1 MDNFKEKLKEI
12 KAFVFDVDGV
22 FSENIILDA
31 SGDMMRF
38 MNVKDGFAVKT
49 AIDKGFKIAIITGGF
64 SQSVIKRFSDL
75 GVKDIVINSK
85 NKTNDYVG
93 FCNKYGL
100 QFNQILYMGD
110 DIPDYEPMRMSGL
123 AACPSDAAEEIQN
136 ISHYVSDKEGG
147 KGCVRDII
155 EQVLR
160 AQTLWYFNN
169 GNNPA

>member
-1 MDNFKEKLKEI
+1 MDNFKEKLKDI

-22 FSENIILDA
+22 FSENVILDA

-49 AIDKGFKIAIITGGF
+49 AVDKGFRIAVITGGF
-64 SQSVIKRFSDL
+64 SKSVIKRFADL
-75 GVKDIVINSK
+75 GVADIVINSK
-85 NKTNDYVG
+85 NKADDYNE
-93 FCNKYGL
+93 FCKKYAL
-100 QFNQILYMGD
+100 KKEQILYMGD
-110 DIPDYEPMRMSGL
+110 DIPDYEPMKMSGL
-123 AACPSDAAEEIQN
+123 AACPSDAVEEIQN

-160 AQTLWYFNN
+160 AQALWFSFN
-169 GNNPA
+169 A